1 MNAMFDFFKDF
12 PVMYKSY
19 KGRVDQE
26 ICGKFVDTHVYA
38 NVNMMVE
45 YILSA
50 GERPGDAPFNWE
62 DITNFYSYPE
72 YCGKKRNFDGGSDQD
87 KLDRLY
93 ELNEELEAL
102 DNQISDMENLIEESK
117 DQLDDDEAERLVLRA
132 KEIRA
137 NIKDLEDELE
147 ELQKLRSD
155 IEDDLNEIEYL
166 DSEHAEVYEWWI
178 VSSYLAGKLERMGH
192 PVLKDENIWGRR
204 TSDQAIKMDYAIVKI
219 CSDMEILYGQKYS
232 WA

>member
-1 MNAMFDFFKDF
+1 MNAMFDFFEDF

-26 ICGKFVDTHVYA
+26 ICGKVVDTHVYA

-50 GERPGDAPFNWE
+50 GERQGDTPFNLE

-87 KLDRLY
+87 KLDRLD

-117 DQLDDDEAERLVLRA
+117 DQLDDDEAGGIVMRA
-132 KEIRA
+132 KRS
-137 NIKDLEDELE
+137 ELT
-147 ELQKLRSD
+147 
-155 IEDDLNEIEYL
+155 
-166 DSEHAEVYEWWI
+166 
-178 VSSYLAGKLERMGH
+178 
-192 PVLKDENIWGRR
+192 LKFL
-204 TSDQAIKMDYAIVKI
+204 KMNLK
-219 CSDMEILYGQKYS
+219 SFRN
-232 WA
+232 